1 MNRETSIHARDTL
14 IVTERRQNRR
24 WVIIAVVVVAL
35 LAIGLIVMKGHG
47 GDILCRPIPSPA
59 GTALA
64 FFQPPSRPVRLP
76 YQRRVG

>member
-47 GDILCRPIPSPA
+47 TKTAAPAPGGPRCR
-59 GTALA
+59 
-64 FFQPPSRPVRLP
+64 SRRWPKTMWCARSKC
-76 YQRRVG
+76 